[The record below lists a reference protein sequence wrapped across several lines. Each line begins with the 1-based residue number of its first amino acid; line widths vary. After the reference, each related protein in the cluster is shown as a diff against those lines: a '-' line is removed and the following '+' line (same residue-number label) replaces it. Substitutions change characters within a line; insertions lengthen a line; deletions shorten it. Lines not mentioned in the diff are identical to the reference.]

1 MKLLF
6 ASAFAFILLALAGAR
21 AQVGPA
27 NQPIQCNASAQ
38 YSSSTAGTTQLV
50 PLVTGKAIYICGW
63 DVSAAAGSTVQ
74 FAYGTGANC
83 GTGTTNIT
91 PAFTPT
97 NTNDSSPFFRGL
109 LVPLSNALCLVQ
121 TGAVA
126 VQALVFYGQY

>member
-1 MKLLF
+1 MIRL
-6 ASAFAFILLALAGAR
+6 ASAVVAALLPALAW

-27 NQPIQCNASAQ
+27 VNPIQCNAAAQ
-38 YSSSTAGTTQLV
+38 YSSSVAGTTQLV
-50 PLVTGKAIYICGW
+50 PLATGKAIYICGY
-63 DVSAAAGSTVQ
+63 DISAAAGSTLQLV
-74 FAYGTGANC
+74 YGTGSNC
-83 GTGTTNIT
+83 GTGTTNVT

-109 LVPLSNALCLVQ
+109 LVPLSNALCLTQ